1 MDLLREVEHLL
12 GGVVAVGEEGRLGE
26 GGHPVLVPEE
36 VEEVG
41 VQGGLEV
48 RDLEGVV
55 SVVRIGG
62 QGAGNASEWF
72 RVRKK
77 LTGCYGHRNLRFYSV
92 G

>member
-12 GGVVAVGEEGRLGE
+12 GGVVAVGEEWGLGE

-36 VEEVG
+36 VEKVG
-41 VQGGLEV
+41 VQGGFEV

-62 QGAGNASEWF
+62 
-72 RVRKK
+72 
-77 LTGCYGHRNLRFYSV
+77 
-92 G
+92 